1 MIHIAAGGGG
11 VQAVRLDGLVS
22 LPARISACKLETMIR
37 AGGANRRRRDGGR
50 TAGLRTCLRLG
61 GVAAGDRCGML
72 PLPARVI
79 ALPTRAIVLQP
90 MSLGGNRLRVVRTW
104 IRAGELLLRAPIGHT
119 DTIVRHTHGELPARV
134 IVSLPARVIAGW
146 PMILGGRLHG
156 GGTRIRARRSWRCG
170 RRRGRR

>member
-11 VQAVRLDGLVS
+11 VQAVRLGGLVS

-61 GVAAGDRCGML
+61 GVAAGDRCGMF

-90 MSLGGNRLRVVRTW
+90 MSLGGNRRRSLRVQRQ
-104 IRAGELLLRAPIGHT
+104 AG
-119 DTIVRHTHGELPARV
+119 
-134 IVSLPARVIAGW
+134 
-146 PMILGGRLHG
+146 
-156 GGTRIRARRSWRCG
+156 RRSQ
-170 RRRGRR
+170 